1 MDNKGQSLVMFVLL
15 LPIILVLVAGVID
28 LGNYSVTKG
37 KYENEI
43 KSTIKYGLNHPDVST
58 SDLEKLLNSNL
69 TGVKKIDKSDNMIK
83 IKVTTKVNSLFS
95 NIIKLNYDID
105 LSYSGYKENNK
116 IIIKKE

>member
-1 MDNKGQSLVMFVLL
+1 MNNKGQSLVMFVLL

-69 TGVKKIDKSDNMIK
+69 TGVKEVTKNDNQIR
-83 IKVTTKVNSLFS
+83 ISVTSKVNSLFS
-95 NIIKLNYDID
+95 NVIKLNYDIN
-105 LSYSGYKENNK
+105 LTYTGYKENDKVIINK
-116 IIIKKE
+116 E